1 MIDLHYWFTPNGDKP
16 LIFVHE
22 AGLEHRVKT
31 VDIGK
36 DEQFA
41 PAFLAI
47 APNNRIPAIVDHAP
61 ADGGAPVSVFESGA
75 ILLYLAEKTGRF
87 VPADARLR
95 IQAVEWLMWQMGGFG
110 PMLGQAHH
118 FRVFAP
124 EQVPYGIERYTKEA
138 QRLYGVL
145 ERRLAGRDWLADE
158 YSVADMA
165 AWPWSR
171 SFEMQGVEIE
181 KFPAVAAWQKRME
194 ERPAVAAALAAKE
207 RLQQQRQA

>member
-31 VDIGK
+31 VDIGR

-41 PAFLAI
+41 PAFLRI

-61 ADGGAPVSVFESGA
+61 ADGGAPVPVFESGA

-87 VPADARLR
+87 LPAAARGRL
-95 IQAVEWLMWQMGGFG
+95 QAIEWLMWQMGGFG

-118 FRVFAP
+118 FRAFAP

-138 QRLYGVL
+138 LRLYGVL

-165 AWPWSR
+165 VWPWSR
-171 SFEMQGVEIE
+171 SHERQGVPIAE
-181 KFPAVAAWQKRME
+181 FPAVAAWQERME
-194 ERPAVAAALAAKE
+194 ARPGVAAALRAKE
-207 RLQQQRQA
+207 ELRGRLA